1 MHCDACKK
9 LITMELEEIG
19 LEHAI
24 DRFEVGEN
32 NTGTLFLR
40 EGVSDDDVEKITAR
54 INAMGEYRVL

>member
-1 MHCDACKK
+1 
-9 LITMELEEIG
+9 MELEEIG